1 MQYKSTK
8 NNCLINKFKKDL
20 NNNNKI
26 KHTKRVLS
34 TKKINGKDINI
45 KINSNDNF
53 LGRNYEELKISNN
66 NKNTEKKTKRKTII
80 TKNTRNN
87 ILDYKSTLEFS
98 SPENQNKI
106 RNINKFKKSYN
117 FILHYKRGNAIN
129 KYYINKI

>member
-8 NNCLINKFKKDL
+8 NNCFINNLKDLDNINKK
-20 NNNNKI
+20 
-26 KHTKRVLS
+26 KHTKRGHS
-34 TKKINGKDINI
+34 TKIINGKDINF
-45 KINSNDNF
+45 KINTKDNF
-53 LGRNYEELKISNN
+53 LGINYEELKTSDN

-80 TKNTRNN
+80 KKYTRNS

-117 FILHYKRGNAIN
+117 FILHYKRGNTIN
-129 KYYINKI
+129 KY